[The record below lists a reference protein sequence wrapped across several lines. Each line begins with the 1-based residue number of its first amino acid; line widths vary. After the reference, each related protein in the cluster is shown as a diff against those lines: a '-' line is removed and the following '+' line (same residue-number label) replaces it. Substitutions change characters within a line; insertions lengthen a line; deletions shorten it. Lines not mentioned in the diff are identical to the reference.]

1 MLTHIFSQIHNA
13 WADAAADAADG
24 MGARANARAQE
35 RPRPYYAECI
45 LLARSF
51 AHSRYQSSIA
61 SIVGNQRQISAGI
74 CNESRLA

>member
-13 WADAAADAADG
+13 WADAADG
-24 MGARANARAQE
+24 MGANARAQE
-35 RPRPYYAECI
+35 RPRPHYAECI